1 MTGSI
6 PLEHVS
12 VEPDRARDRA
22 AGMIILHGRGA
33 DERDLLPLADQLP
46 GDRHVLSFRAP
57 AALGRGY
64 TWYDL
69 DLSEGGLHASQPD
82 EEDFS
87 ESLEALRASVEAGV
101 SRYGLDSDRIGLL
114 GFSQGAILA
123 LSLLL
128 EHPGI
133 PEWVV
138 GLHGYL
144 PARYD
149 EGDIASASGVP
160 VFLGAGSEDE
170 VIPERRV
177 RDAAERLSA
186 GGVEV
191 TFRTYPAGHG
201 VAQEELADVSAW
213 LQARDGDT

>member
-12 VEPDRARDRA
+12 VEPDRTRERPP
-22 AGMIILHGRGA
+22 GVILLHGRGA

-46 GDRHVLSFRAP
+46 GDRHVLSFRAS

-69 DLSEGGLHASQPD
+69 DLSGGGLHASQPVD
-82 EEDFS
+82 EDFIQ
-87 ESLEALRASVEAGV
+87 SLDALRTSIIAGV
-101 SRYGLDSDRIGLL
+101 TSYGLDSDRIGLL

-123 LSLLL
+123 MGLLI
-128 EHPGI
+128 EHPEI

-149 EGDIASASGVP
+149 ETDVATAAGVP
-160 VFLGAGSEDE
+160 VFLAAGSKDE

-177 RDAAERLSA
+177 RNAAERLSS
-186 GGVEV
+186 GGVDV
-191 TFRTYPAGHG
+191 TFRAYEAGHG
-201 VAQEELADVSAW
+201 VAKEEPEDVAAW
-213 LQARDGDT
+213 LHDRDDDA